1 MILMTTI
8 TLYQNKHH
16 EYEGFDVNG
25 HADYARYG
33 EDILCSAISML
44 VINTINSIARFT
56 EDKTSCVSNEDEGS
70 IVFRFTAN
78 MSHDAQ
84 LLVKSMILGLESL
97 KDDKEYGTYMDI
109 IIKEV

>member
-1 MILMTTI
+1 MTTI
-8 TLYQNKHH
+8 TLYRNKHH
-16 EYEGFDVNG
+16 EYEGFDVYG
-25 HADYARYG
+25 HAEYAKYG

-44 VINTINSIARFT
+44 IINTINSIARFT

-70 IVFRFTAN
+70 IVYRFTAGT
-78 MSHDAQ
+78 SHDAQ

-97 KDDKEYGTYMDI
+97 KDNDEYRTHMDV